1 MSEPYVRVTGAVI
14 GFVPLLQALFYQTL
28 SVLTLGWEL
37 HCLDEAMPGSGM
49 RLLVCVCVC
58 VCVYVWSAWI
68 LGGRCLHQLL
78 GVGGSVCNPGNL

>member
-58 VCVYVWSAWI
+58 VCVCVVCLDSGWQMFAPAAG
-68 LGGRCLHQLL
+68 GGRFCL
-78 GVGGSVCNPGNL
+78 